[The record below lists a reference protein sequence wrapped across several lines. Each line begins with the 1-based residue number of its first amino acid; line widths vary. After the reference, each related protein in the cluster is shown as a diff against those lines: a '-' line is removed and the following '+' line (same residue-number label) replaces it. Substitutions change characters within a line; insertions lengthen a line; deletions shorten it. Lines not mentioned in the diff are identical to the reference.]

1 MKALVCSRLGGP
13 EDLAVQDW
21 PDPVAGPGEALVRV
35 RVAALN
41 FFDTLIIA
49 GRYQVKPDL
58 PFSPGGEACGVV
70 EALGP
75 DTEGFAVGDRVM
87 IHLSH
92 GTARARIAV
101 PVRRLARVPDAVSD
115 ETAAGLSITY
125 GTTLHALHDRAR
137 IKPGETL
144 VVLGAS
150 GGVGLA
156 AVELGKLLGARVI
169 ACASS
174 PAKLETARAHGA
186 DELVDYQADNL
197 REELRRLT
205 GTHGVDVVYDAVGG
219 DLAEPAMRAL
229 GWKGRYLVIG
239 FAAGEIPKFPLNVIM
254 LKGIDVQGVH
264 WGAFVERE
272 PEAHGANQARLLAW
286 AAEGRL
292 TVKVHG
298 VYPLDAYEEAL
309 GVLVRREAVGKVLL
323 RIEA

>member
-1 MKALVCSRLGGP
+1 
-13 EDLAVQDW
+13 
-21 PDPVAGPGEALVRV
+21 
-35 RVAALN
+35 
-41 FFDTLIIA
+41 
-49 GRYQVKPDL
+49 
-58 PFSPGGEACGVV
+58 
-70 EALGP
+70 
-75 DTEGFAVGDRVM
+75 M
-87 IHLSH
+87 I
-92 GTARARIAV
+92 
-101 PVRRLARVPDAVSD
+101 
-115 ETAAGLSITY
+115 
-125 GTTLHALHDRAR
+125 
-137 IKPGETL
+137 
-144 VVLGAS
+144 
-150 GGVGLA
+150 
-156 AVELGKLLGARVI
+156 GKLLGARVI

-186 DELVDYQADNL
+186 DELIDYQADNL

-298 VYPLDAYEEAL
+298 VYPLEAYEEAL

>member
-1 MKALVCSRLGGP
+1 MKALLCTRLGGP
-13 EDLAVQDW
+13 EDLSVEDVA
-21 PDPVAGPGEALVRV
+21 DPVAGPGEALVRV

-49 GRYQVKPDL
+49 GKYQVKPEL
-58 PFSPGGEACGVV
+58 PFSPGGEACGII
-70 EALGP
+70 EALGAGA
-75 DTEGFAVGDRVM
+75 EGFAVGDRVM
-87 IHLSH
+87 VHLSH
-92 GTARARIAV
+92 GTARERIAV
-101 PVRRLARVPDAVSD
+101 PVARLARVPDGVSD
-115 ETAAGLSITY
+115 EVAAGLSITY
-125 GTTLHALHDRAR
+125 GTTLHALVDRAR
-137 IKPGETL
+137 IQPGETL

-174 PAKLETARAHGA
+174 PEKLEVARAHGA
-186 DELVDYQADNL
+186 DDLIDYRADNL
-197 REELRRLT
+197 REALRRLAPE
-205 GTHGVDVVYDAVGG
+205 GVDVVYDAVGG
-219 DLAEPAMRAL
+219 ELAEPAMRAL
-229 GWKGRYLVIG
+229 AWKGRFLVIG

-272 PEAHGANQARLLAW
+272 PALHQKNQAQLLAW
-286 AAEGRL
+286 AAEGKL

-309 GVLVRREAVGKVLL
+309 GILKRREASGKVILKVS
-323 RIEA
+323 